1 MVTDTLIDA
10 IREIENY
17 DLEDSISDTSEENID
32 QVTSGR
38 LLSCSNTAAISGDLN
53 VGGVAGSMAVE
64 YELDPEDDLISNSA
78 PIYRRAYELKAIL
91 QRCTNTGA
99 VVGRR
104 DHVGSVCGRMD
115 LGLILE
121 CEAYGSAES
130 ENGDY
135 VGGVAGYAVGTI
147 RESFAKCALSGKRY
161 VGGIVGARRSQ
172 GLRGISHRVLFLRPY
187 PRV

>member
-1 MVTDTLIDA
+1 M
-10 IREIENY
+10 
-17 DLEDSISDTSEENID
+17 
-32 QVTSGR
+32 TSGR

-147 RESFAKCALSGKRY
+147 PGEFCQMRPVRKALCGRY
-161 VGGIVGARRSQ
+161 RGGRRNQ

>member
-1 MVTDTLIDA
+1 M
-10 IREIENY
+10 
-17 DLEDSISDTSEENID
+17 
-32 QVTSGR
+32 
-38 LLSCSNTAAISGDLN
+38 
-53 VGGVAGSMAVE
+53 E

-161 VGGIVGARRSQ
+161 VGGIVGAAGTRDSGGSVTGCCSFVLIPEYEEYAGAISGTDQ
-172 GLRGISHRVLFLRPY
+172 GYSRITDLCQTIWLA
-187 PRV
+187 